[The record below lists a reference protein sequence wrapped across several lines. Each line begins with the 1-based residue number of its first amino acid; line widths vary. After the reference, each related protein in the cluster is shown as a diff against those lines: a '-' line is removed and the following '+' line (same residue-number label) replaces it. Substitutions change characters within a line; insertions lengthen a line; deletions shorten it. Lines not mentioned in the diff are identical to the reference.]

1 MNSYPQPPKRRGKKI
16 LLWVLGI
23 WVGLLAI
30 WAVIV
35 LRNVLISNVI
45 PGTIK
50 SFREETSSSS
60 FSSYSPSTLEETTT
74 QPIPTPSPTPLT
86 PAALEEAAAQFPLRI
101 TESNY
106 ILGVDTYSYDAFQ
119 VTLENTSDQDIL
131 DARIILEAW
140 DSNGLPI
147 DLNLGTDYGVIINYN
162 GINLV
167 PQGTFSDTGYQISY
181 YGAAN
186 RIAYY
191 KAIVRD
197 YTTAQGETVENS
209 FAEDWIAMFEGK
221 KLDLSQETF
230 SSPQAMMDAGALN
243 GTLSAL
249 KNIPPSTLNK
259 ETYDIGPS
267 YGGTVTPTENGFLFT
282 YDVNLGFAEGNETL
296 TQGYGN
302 ATFLPMATY
311 GAPLFEELRNTLQT
325 RCGIETPVFT
335 VSLVDGSGTVVYSE
349 DITSDF
355 IDTMGSMF

>member
-1 MNSYPQPPKRRGKKI
+1 MNPYPQPPKRRGKKI
-16 LLWVLGI
+16 FLWVLGI

-45 PGTIK
+45 PGAIK
-50 SFREETSSSS
+50 SFREETSSNALQSHSS
-60 FSSYSPSTLEETTT
+60 STLEGTSNKAT
-74 QPIPTPSPTPLT
+74 PTPSPTPLT

-147 DLNLGTDYGVIINYN
+147 DLNLGTDYGVIVSCA

-167 PQGTFSDTGYQISY
+167 PQGTFSDAGYQITY
-181 YGAAN
+181 RGASN
-186 RIAYY
+186 RISYY
-191 KAIVRD
+191 KAIVLE
-197 YTTAQGETVENS
+197 YTTAQGATYENS
-209 FAEDWIAMFEGK
+209 FAADWVSMFEGK
-221 KLDLSQETF
+221 KMSLSQTVF
-230 SSPQAMMDAGALN
+230 SSPQRMMETGALN

-302 ATFLPMATY
+302 ATILPMATY
-311 GAPLFEELRNTLQT
+311 GSPLFEELRNALQT
-325 RCGIETPVFT
+325 RCGVEAPVFT
-335 VSLVDGSGTVVYSE
+335 VSLIDGSGTVVYSE
-349 DITSDF
+349 DITSET
-355 IDTMGSMF
+355 IDTMGTMF